1 MYHYQFTIEREGL
14 RMNLCTARI
23 RFASTIMYHRLI
35 ISLSP
40 PSFSFIEI
48 FYPRLTVTLFF
59 FSAVL
64 PDWTRGKGVCVWT
77 VIALFIGRFRVWYG
91 RLGTCLFIWRCVLPS
106 LVSDMD
112 VRAWVIRPFT
122 KLRCVIQLRLAT

>member
-1 MYHYQFTIEREGL
+1 MYHYQFTIERESL

-59 FSAVL
+59 FFQRCFLIGLEEKEFVFGLSSHYLSGVSVFGMG
-64 PDWTRGKGVCVWT
+64 DWARACLYGVVCCLAWCLIWT
-77 VIALFIGRFRVWYG
+77 SGHGL
-91 RLGTCLFIWRCVLPS
+91 LGHS
-106 LVSDMD
+106 QSSDVSFSSD
-112 VRAWVIRPFT
+112 
-122 KLRCVIQLRLAT
+122 